1 MIASM
6 TGFGRG
12 EAEGGESRTTV
23 EIRSVNG
30 RFSEISV
37 RLPRQL
43 VDLEQKIKER
53 VGKSI
58 SRGKISVSVSWESK
72 KESPVRLN
80 VHVLRAYREVLSK
93 VKDELGVE
101 GRVDLS
107 VLLGMPDVFKH
118 EEEKLDRESAWSL
131 MEKACD
137 MALSEHSQM
146 RKREGEELSVD
157 FRKRI
162 DIMENLIERIEELA
176 SLKVEVT
183 RERLKEKI
191 QRLLEDTQIDE
202 MRLYME
208 VAVLAEKS
216 DVTEECVRFQ
226 SHNSQFIAALDNGG
240 PVGRRL
246 NFLLQEIGR
255 EVNTIG
261 AKANDADISHL
272 VVDIKEEVER
282 LREQVQNVE

>member
-37 RLPRQL
+37 RLPRQF
-43 VDLEQKIKER
+43 VDLEQKIKEG

-72 KESPVRLN
+72 VESPVRLN
-80 VHVLRAYREVLSK
+80 VDVLRAYREVLSK

-107 VLLGMPDVFKH
+107 VLLGMPDVFKQ

-131 MEKACD
+131 MQKACD

-162 DIMENLIERIEELA
+162 DILENLRERIEELA
-176 SLKVEVT
+176 ALKVEAT

-216 DVTEECVRFQ
+216 DVTEECVRFH
-226 SHNSQFIAALDNGG
+226 SHNSQFLATLDNGG

-255 EVNTIG
+255 EINTIG

>member
-37 RLPRQL
+37 RLPRQF
-43 VDLEQKIKER
+43 VDLEQKIKEG

-72 KESPVRLN
+72 VESPVRLN
-80 VHVLRAYREVLSK
+80 VDVLRAYREVLSK

-107 VLLGMPDVFKH
+107 VLLGMPDVFKQ

-131 MEKACD
+131 MQKACD

-162 DIMENLIERIEELA
+162 DILENLRERIEELA
-176 SLKVEVT
+176 ALKVEAT

-216 DVTEECVRFQ
+216 DVTEECVRFH
-226 SHNSQFIAALDNGG
+226 SHNSQFLATLDNGG

-255 EVNTIG
+255 EINTIG
-261 AKANDADISHL
+261 AKASDADISHL